1 MHPILRELR
10 EKNGLTVTDMAVKV
24 GICRSFYWQ
33 IENGKRGLSYEMAK
47 KMAAIFNKKPD
58 DLFYND

>member
-47 KMAAIFNKKPD
+47 NRS
-58 DLFYND
+58 YSY